1 MANLQNAKSYGL
13 ISDIPNTRLLKVFE
27 HNRSG
32 TLATLFVD
40 DEVSIKASSKF
51 GQLWEAQPSNIMN
64 LLSGSFGLPS
74 GQFALQGAQIWQS
87 TEPLS
92 FNITGHLYADKN
104 AYKDIIL
111 TTKALMSCAL
121 PTYSGGSKMMSE
133 ANEFLESKMNLQ
145 LKTLIP
151 PGPNIQTLLDSMSV
165 NNNTGAKSRGK
176 GTYDIKIGCFTF
188 ANVIITGVQPTFSK
202 MPTVASYKSKISI
215 PCPIKVDI
223 DLEFVTM
230 EVATTDMIN
239 GIA

>member
-1 MANLQNAKSYGL
+1 MALKAYGL
-13 ISDIPNTRLLKVFE
+13 ANGDRIPDTRLLKIYK
-27 HNRSG
+27 HGDG
-32 TLATLFVD
+32 TILATLFVD

-64 LLSGSFGLPS
+64 LLSGSFGFPS
-74 GQFALQGAQIWQS
+74 GQFALQGAQVWQS

-92 FNITGHLYADKN
+92 FNITGHLYADKS
-104 AYKDIIL
+104 AYEDVIL
-111 TTKALMSCAL
+111 TTKVLMSCVL
-121 PTYSGGSKMMSE
+121 PTYSGGNKMLCE

-151 PGPNIQTLLDSMSV
+151 PGPNIQTLLNAMSANGSSSQV
-165 NNNTGAKSRGK
+165 K

-188 ANVIITGVQPTFSK
+188 TNVIMTSVQPTFSK
-202 MPTVASYKSKISI
+202 MPTIASYKSRTSI
-215 PCPIKVDI
+215 PCPIKADI

>member
-1 MANLQNAKSYGL
+1 MANTVPYGL
-13 ISDIPNTRLLKVFE
+13 IGNIPSTRLLKVYE
-27 HNRSG
+27 HGKS
-32 TLATLFVD
+32 TSLVDLFVD

-104 AYKDIIL
+104 AYEDVIL
-111 TTKALMSCAL
+111 KTEALMSCAL
-121 PTYSGGSKMMSE
+121 PTYSGGSKMMCE

-151 PGPNIQTLLDSMSV
+151 PGPNIQTLLSSMST
-165 NNNTGAKSRGK
+165 NNNTNASSQGK

-239 GIA
+239 MIA

>member
-1 MANLQNAKSYGL
+1 MANTVPYGL
-13 ISDIPNTRLLKVFE
+13 IGNIPSTRLLKVYE
-27 HNRSG
+27 HKKS
-32 TLATLFVD
+32 TSLVDLFVD

-92 FNITGHLYADKN
+92 FNITGHLYADKS
-104 AYKDIIL
+104 AYEDVIL
-111 TTKALMSCAL
+111 KTEALMSCAL
-121 PTYSGGSKMMSE
+121 PTYSGGSKMMCE

-151 PGPNIQTLLDSMSV
+151 PGPNIQTLLSSMST
-165 NNNTGAKSRGK
+165 NNNTNASSQGK

-202 MPTVASYKSKISI
+202 MPTVASYKSRISI
-215 PCPIKVDI
+215 PCPIKADI

-239 GIA
+239 MIA